1 VVVPVVVEVEDAVEL
16 AVLVHVNVLRV
27 LHALAHRLPRI
38 LLHLDVVEL
47 PATEHSF
54 YSFGGFDSRRVG
66 GGGVIYPRLWLEKK
80 KTSRLAVGYYACVIR
95 G

>member
-1 VVVPVVVEVEDAVEL
+1 VVVPVVVEVEDAVQL
-16 AVLVHVNVLRV
+16 AFLVYMNVLRV

-47 PATEHSF
+47 PATKATFCLELSVEAEGVRF
-54 YSFGGFDSRRVG
+54 TSG
-66 GGGVIYPRLWLEKK
+66 GGG
-80 KTSRLAVGYYACVIR
+80 G